1 MGLGSGGGGVPD
13 SPAGN
18 PPRRHGASCPEHP
31 ASVLQAERCPF
42 LTSAEGHRPGP
53 SRAHAPHGQ
62 RPRQPHTRTPVS
74 ISKPHPNVP
83 RGPLREEP
91 PEPPQRDGEPRA
103 LAGQVSERALRLA
116 FTHLLRDGASLSPF
130 IFCFPCF
137 LVCAFARSSPDHCH
151 VERICPKTSPI
162 GQDRGGARRPGLH
175 LAARP
180 RPRASIRHPVLVCV
194 RAPGPSERLA
204 EGLRRSNPPVT
215 QLGHHTARGWGLSD
229 ARRLA
234 WPRLG
239 GGGRVLGARSWPADR
254 ASHG

>member
-1 MGLGSGGGGVPD
+1 MPTAAAHKNTCQYLQAAPQRPQGPSARGAPGASSAGRRTVGARGLGQR
-13 SPAGN
+13 A
-18 PPRRHGASCPEHP
+18 
-31 ASVLQAERCPF
+31 
-42 LTSAEGHRPGP
+42 GP
-53 SRAHAPHGQ
+53 S
-62 RPRQPHTRTPVS
+62 
-74 ISKPHPNVP
+74 
-83 RGPLREEP
+83 
-91 PEPPQRDGEPRA
+91 
-103 LAGQVSERALRLA
+103 A

-130 IFCFPCF
+130 IFRFPCF
-137 LVCAFARSSPDHCH
+137 PVCAFARSSPDHCH

-175 LAARP
+175 LAAWP

-215 QLGHHTARGWGLSD
+215 QLGHHAARGWGLSD
-229 ARRLA
+229 ARCLA